1 MRRQNERIIM
11 WTVVYVSQN
20 KSKIDRILALLDENS
35 IMTMLK
41 TTAEDDS
48 QSGNSFEILVPKT
61 ELETA
66 QDIIFDSE
74 V

>member
-1 MRRQNERIIM
+1 M

-20 KSKIDRILALLDENS
+20 NAKIDTILALLDENK

-41 TTAEDDS
+41 ASVEEEFDM
-48 QSGNSFEILVPKT
+48 GNAYEILVPKT

-74 V
+74 I

>member
-1 MRRQNERIIM
+1 MRIAGIIM

-20 KSKIDRILALLDENS
+20 KAKIDRILELLDKNS

-41 TTAEDDS
+41 TTVEDDF

-66 QDIIFDSE
+66 QNIIFDSE

>member
-1 MRRQNERIIM
+1 M

-20 KSKIDRILALLDENS
+20 KAKVDRILELLDKNS

-41 TTAEDDS
+41 TTVEDDF

-66 QDIIFDSE
+66 QNIIFDLE

>member
-1 MRRQNERIIM
+1 MGITEIIM

-20 KSKIDRILALLDENS
+20 KAKIDKILALLDENK
-35 IMTMLK
+35 IMTKLK
-41 TTAEDDS
+41 ASVEEEFDM
-48 QSGNSFEILVPKT
+48 GNAYEILVPKP

-74 V
+74 I